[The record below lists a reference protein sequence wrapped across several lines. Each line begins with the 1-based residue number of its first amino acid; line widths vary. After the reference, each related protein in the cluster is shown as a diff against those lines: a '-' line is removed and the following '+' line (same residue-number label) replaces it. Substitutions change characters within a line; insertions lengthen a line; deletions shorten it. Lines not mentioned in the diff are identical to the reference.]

1 MPLILKVAKITIMNT
16 QILVDDTPS
25 LDSFKNDLADQ
36 FGVIPS
42 DIHFIYSETNEE
54 IIISKS

>member
-25 LDSFKNDLADQ
+25 LDSFKNDIADQ

-54 IIISKS
+54 S